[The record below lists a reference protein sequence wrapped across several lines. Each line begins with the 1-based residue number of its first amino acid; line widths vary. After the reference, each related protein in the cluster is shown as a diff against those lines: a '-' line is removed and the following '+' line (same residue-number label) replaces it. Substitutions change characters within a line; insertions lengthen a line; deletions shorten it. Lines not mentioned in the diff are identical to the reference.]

1 MSLRPCL
8 LLIAI
13 ALLLPCQA
21 WGADARKPLVLC
33 FEDVAQRP
41 WSTPQATGLN
51 FELLKR
57 VEKQLDE
64 HFSYLAKPWR
74 RCLEELRMGKIDG
87 VMAAAYSA
95 ERRRYAVY
103 PTLPNGSADPARA
116 LFETDVGVYLRVGG
130 KASWD
135 GHRLISPNNEVAI
148 QAGYVVG
155 DRLRAA
161 GLQPREMIKSAED
174 GLRLLV
180 TGLFDA
186 AVLQGLEARW
196 LAQNDPRFRGRVQ
209 LAPQPYATLA
219 EFLIIG
225 RHTYQ
230 DDSARINAI
239 WRAIAAV
246 RQSREY
252 RQLLADALAAPR

>member
-1 MSLRPCL
+1 

-13 ALLLPCQA
+13 LLPCQA

-33 FEDVAQRP
+33 FEDVTQRP

-64 HFSYLAKPWR
+64 HFIYIAKPWR

-87 VMAAAYSA
+87 VIAAAYSS

-103 PTLPNGSADPARA
+103 PTLPDGSADPALA
-116 LFETDVGVYLRVGG
+116 LFETSVGVYLRVGG

-135 GHRLISPNNEVAI
+135 GQRLISPNNQVAI

-161 GLQPREMIKSAED
+161 GLQPRELVKSAEE
-174 GLRLLV
+174 GLRLLI
-180 TGLFDA
+180 TGLFDV
-186 AVLQGLEARW
+186 AVLQGLEASQ
-196 LAQNDPRFRGRVQ
+196 LAQNDPRFRDRVQ
-209 LAPQPYATLA
+209 LAPLPYATLA
-219 EFLIIG
+219 EFLVIG
-225 RHTYQ
+225 RRSYEADTP
-230 DDSARINAI
+230 RIEAI
-239 WRAIAAV
+239 WRAIGTV
-246 RQSREY
+246 RLSREY
-252 RQLLADALAAPR
+252 RQLEADALAAPH